1 MNTMKPHHIRRS
13 LADAL
18 ACWLLRAAAA
28 EWWPVLAPMVARHCS
43 ARGAT
48 FDGAE
53 ARQEPRGAS
62 VLGSLMRQRRAGVT
76 RPLRVAPRSARDR
89 MRRIGPM
96 RDNLARP
103 NAH

>member
-13 LADAL
+13 LADTL

-48 FDGAE
+48 CDGVE
-53 ARQEPRGAS
+53 ARQGPCRAG
-62 VLGSLMRQRRAGVT
+62 VWGRLMRQRRAGVT

-89 MRRIGPM
+89 M
-96 RDNLARP
+96 
-103 NAH
+103 

>member
-1 MNTMKPHHIRRS
+1 MNTKPHHIRRS

-28 EWWPVLAPMVARHCS
+28 EWWPVLALRAQHLT
-43 ARGAT
+43 ARGAA

-53 ARQEPRGAS
+53 ARQEPRGAG
-62 VLGSLMRQRRAGVT
+62 VWGCLMRQRRAGVT

-89 MRRIGPM
+89 M
-96 RDNLARP
+96 
-103 NAH
+103 